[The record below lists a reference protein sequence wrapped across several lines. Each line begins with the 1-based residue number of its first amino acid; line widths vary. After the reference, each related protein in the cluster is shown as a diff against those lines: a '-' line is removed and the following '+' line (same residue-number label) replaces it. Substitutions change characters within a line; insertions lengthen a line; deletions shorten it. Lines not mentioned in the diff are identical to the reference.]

1 MSELGQKTM
10 MHKAPKTIH
19 PQYPPDKKLGELG
32 EQVVL
37 ASGPE
42 SASDL
47 DLDLDLDLESE
58 NHTRRMTMG
67 NWEVHGCN

>member
-10 MHKAPKTIH
+10 MHKAPKTTH
-19 PQYPPDKKLGELG
+19 PQHPPDKKLGELG

-42 SASDL
+42 SVW
-47 DLDLDLDLESE
+47 DLDLESE

-67 NWEVHGCN
+67 NWEVHGGN